1 MGLPLPISR
10 ALKLPLTVLI
20 VVPLVVTGVSGQQID
35 RRPSLPRADDGAA
48 WRKPLDKLHRPANP
62 QSEIDRAKRA
72 IFGDPSKKLGLPSHG
87 LRRQKAPDEPAAER
101 LTLDPSVSHLDRDGD
116 GSVSQSE
123 YYQGRSRLTSP
134 GIKGDRAR
142 ERRAQRLRSQFRRTD
157 LNGDGK
163 VSPEEMQLRGS
174 GRF

>member
-1 MGLPLPISR
+1 MVLPLPITR
-10 ALKLPLTVLI
+10 ALKLSFAVVIVAPLLATA
-20 VVPLVVTGVSGQQID
+20 TSAQQID
-35 RRPSLPRADDGAA
+35 RRPSLPKADDGAA
-48 WRKPLDKLHRPANP
+48 WRKPVDKLYRPANP
-62 QSEIDRAKRA
+62 QNDIDRAKRV
-72 IFGDPSKKLGLPSHG
+72 IFGDPAKKIGLPSHG
-87 LRRQKAPDEPAAER
+87 INRPKAPEAPVVEPV
-101 LTLDPSVSHLDRDGD
+101 TLDPAVSHLDRDGD

-123 YYQGRSRLTSP
+123 YLQGRSRLTSP

-142 ERRAQRLRSQFRRTD
+142 QRRAQRLRSQFRSTD